1 MRFWDTSAVVPLCLI
16 EPETPRVRA
25 LIDRD
30 PALVVWWGT
39 RTECVSALSRR
50 QREGRLGVTAIEGA
64 RAALAA
70 LAGEWTEVVPSET
83 VRDRTERLLAVHN
96 LRAADGFQLAAA
108 LLWARGRTAAHELV
122 ALDERLREAA
132 RREGFRILPE

>member
-16 EPETPRVRA
+16 EPETPRVRL
-25 LIDRD
+25 LIERD

-39 RTECVSALSRR
+39 RTECVSALARH
-50 QREGRLGVTAIEGA
+50 QREGRLGVIAIEGA

-70 LAGEWTEVVPSET
+70 LAAEWTEVVAGEA
-83 VRDRTERLLAVHN
+83 VRDRAERLLAVHN

-108 LLWARGRTAAHELV
+108 LLWARGRTAAYEFV
-122 ALDERLREAA
+122 SFDERLREAA